1 MEEHDQM
8 LVCPACGARN
18 VVKITDFR
26 AGAANRN
33 EESGDCASCGKT
45 IIKKRCF
52 AIEVRLAD
60 VGRSS
65 SLHAGSH

>member
-18 VVKITDFR
+18 VVTITDFA

-45 IIKKRCF
+45 IIRRD
-52 AIEVRLAD
+52 VSRLK
-60 VGRSS
+60 
-65 SLHAGSH
+65 